1 MQCKRENLSI
11 IKMSHENGISIL
23 DQALSLAVNDLTKR
37 GMSED
42 DAHIA
47 LVVRLKH
54 LVSPEIFQVADLLA
68 EDEDV
73 SSTKSKSWTNCF
85 KPLKFSR

>member
-1 MQCKRENLSI
+1 
-11 IKMSHENGISIL
+11 MSHQNGISIL

-37 GMSED
+37 GMSVE

-54 LVSPEIFQVADLLA
+54 LVSPEIFQVADL
-68 EDEDV
+68 
-73 SSTKSKSWTNCF
+73 W
-85 KPLKFSR
+85 PR

>member
-1 MQCKRENLSI
+1 
-11 IKMSHENGISIL
+11 MSHENGISIL

-37 GMSED
+37 GMSVE

-54 LVSPEIFQVADLLA
+54 LVSPEIFQVADLLS

-73 SSTKSKSWTNCF
+73 SSILSQTPSNKMF
-85 KPLKFSR
+85 EAAEV

>member
-1 MQCKRENLSI
+1 
-11 IKMSHENGISIL
+11 MSHQNGISIL

-37 GMSED
+37 GMSVE

-54 LVSPEIFQVADLLA
+54 LVSPEIFQVADLLS

-73 SSTKSKSWTNCF
+73 SSILSQNPADK
-85 KPLKFSR
+85 KFEAAEV

>member
-1 MQCKRENLSI
+1 MDT
-11 IKMSHENGISIL
+11 ENGLTIL
-23 DQALSLAVNDLTKR
+23 DKALSLAVNDLVAR
-37 GMSED
+37 GMTED

-68 EDEDV
+68 DDDEV
-73 SSTKSKSWTNCF
+73 SAILNKDAPDKSLASAG
-85 KPLKFSR
+85 L

>member
-1 MQCKRENLSI
+1 
-11 IKMSHENGISIL
+11 MSHENGMSIL

-73 SSTKSKSWTNCF
+73 SSVLSQNSSDKLHE
-85 KPLKFSR
+85 PADV

>member
-1 MQCKRENLSI
+1 
-11 IKMSHENGISIL
+11 MSHENGISIL
-23 DQALSLAVNDLTKR
+23 DQALSLAVNDLTKL

-73 SSTKSKSWTNCF
+73 SSILSQNPSDKL
-85 KPLKFSR
+85 PQAAEV

>member
-1 MQCKRENLSI
+1 MANETGLT
-11 IKMSHENGISIL
+11 IL
-23 DQALSLAVNDLTKR
+23 DQALSLAVNDLVER
-37 GMSED
+37 GMTED

-68 EDEDV
+68 EDDEV
-73 SSTKSKSWTNCF
+73 NARLNQNAAGTSVASAQ
-85 KPLKFSR
+85 R

>member
-1 MQCKRENLSI
+1 
-11 IKMSHENGISIL
+11 MSHQNGISIL

-37 GMSED
+37 GMSVE

-54 LVSPEIFQVADLLA
+54 LVSPESFQVADLLS

-73 SSTKSKSWTNCF
+73 SSILSQNPSDKLF
-85 KPLKFSR
+85 EAAEV

>member
-1 MQCKRENLSI
+1 
-11 IKMSHENGISIL
+11 MSHENGISIL

-37 GMSED
+37 GMSVE

-54 LVSPEIFQVADLLA
+54 LVLPEIFQVADLLA

-73 SSTKSKSWTNCF
+73 SSKLSQNRSDKLF
-85 KPLKFSR
+85 GAAEV

>member
-1 MQCKRENLSI
+1 
-11 IKMSHENGISIL
+11 MSHQNGISIL

-37 GMSED
+37 GMSVE

-54 LVSPEIFQVADLLA
+54 LVSPEIFQVADLLS

-73 SSTKSKSWTNCF
+73 SSILSQNPADK
-85 KPLKFSR
+85 KFEVAEV

>member
-1 MQCKRENLSI
+1 
-11 IKMSHENGISIL
+11 MSHENGMSIL
-23 DQALSLAVNDLTKR
+23 DQALSLAVSDLTKR

-73 SSTKSKSWTNCF
+73 SSILVKILQTNCL
-85 KPLKFSR
+85 KPLKFSRAAN

>member
-1 MQCKRENLSI
+1 
-11 IKMSHENGISIL
+11 MSHENGMSIL
-23 DQALSLAVNDLTKR
+23 DQALSLAVSDLTSR

-73 SSTKSKSWTNCF
+73 SSMLSQNSSDKSLQAAKI
-85 KPLKFSR
+85 

>member
-1 MQCKRENLSI
+1 MDT
-11 IKMSHENGISIL
+11 ENGLTIL
-23 DQALSLAVNDLTKR
+23 DKALSLAVNDLVAR

-68 EDEDV
+68 DDDEV
-73 SSTKSKSWTNCF
+73 SAILSKDAPDKSLASAEI
-85 KPLKFSR
+85 

>member
-1 MQCKRENLSI
+1 
-11 IKMSHENGISIL
+11 MSVE
-23 DQALSLAVNDLTKR
+23 
-37 GMSED
+37 

-54 LVSPEIFQVADLLA
+54 LVSPEIFQVADLLS

-73 SSTKSKSWTNCF
+73 SSILSQNPSDKLF
-85 KPLKFSR
+85 EAAEV

>member
-1 MQCKRENLSI
+1 
-11 IKMSHENGISIL
+11 MSHENGMSIL
-23 DQALSLAVNDLTKR
+23 DQALSLAVNDLTNR

-68 EDEDV
+68 EDKDV
-73 SSTKSKSWTNCF
+73 SSILSQNPSDKLLETAKV
-85 KPLKFSR
+85 

>member
-1 MQCKRENLSI
+1 
-11 IKMSHENGISIL
+11 MSHENGISIL

-54 LVSPEIFQVADLLA
+54 LVAPEIFQVADFGLVADLFEA
-68 EDEDV
+68 VPEFEKEL
-73 SSTKSKSWTNCF
+73 S
-85 KPLKFSR
+85 

>member
-1 MQCKRENLSI
+1 
-11 IKMSHENGISIL
+11 MSHQNGISIL

-37 GMSED
+37 GMSVE

-54 LVSPEIFQVADLLA
+54 LVSPEIFQVADLLS

-73 SSTKSKSWTNCF
+73 SSILSQDPSDKLF
-85 KPLKFSR
+85 EAAEV

>member
-1 MQCKRENLSI
+1 MDT
-11 IKMSHENGISIL
+11 ENGLTIL
-23 DQALSLAVNDLTKR
+23 DKALSLAVNDLVAR

-68 EDEDV
+68 DDDEV
-73 SSTKSKSWTNCF
+73 SAILSKDAPDKSLASA
-85 KPLKFSR
+85 RI

>member
-1 MQCKRENLSI
+1 
-11 IKMSHENGISIL
+11 MSHQNGISIL

-37 GMSED
+37 GMSVE

-54 LVSPEIFQVADLLA
+54 LVSPEIFQVADLLS

-73 SSTKSKSWTNCF
+73 SSMLSQNPSDKLF
-85 KPLKFSR
+85 EAAEV

>member
-1 MQCKRENLSI
+1 MDT
-11 IKMSHENGISIL
+11 ENGLTIL
-23 DQALSLAVNDLTKR
+23 DKALSLAVNDLVAR

-68 EDEDV
+68 DDDEV
-73 SSTKSKSWTNCF
+73 SAILSKDAPDKSLASAGI
-85 KPLKFSR
+85 

>member
-1 MQCKRENLSI
+1 
-11 IKMSHENGISIL
+11 MSHQNGISIL

-37 GMSED
+37 GMAVE

-54 LVSPEIFQVADLLA
+54 LVSPEIFQVADLLS

-73 SSTKSKSWTNCF
+73 SSILSQNPSDKLF
-85 KPLKFSR
+85 EAAEV

>member
-1 MQCKRENLSI
+1 
-11 IKMSHENGISIL
+11 MSHQNGISIL

-37 GMSED
+37 GMSVE

-54 LVSPEIFQVADLLA
+54 LVSPEIFQVADLFS

-73 SSTKSKSWTNCF
+73 SSILSQDPSDKLF
-85 KPLKFSR
+85 EAAEV